1 MEKTLTGLFTDYIE
15 KINPDKKIFF
25 TKEDVQYIPYTSSEL
40 VRDIYSVIKFF
51 QSIGLKE
58 NDSVAIISE
67 NRTEWVAVDF
77 ACMFMKLV
85 SIPVYTSLAV
95 SQIEYILKNSD
106 AKVCFVSNTLLL
118 EKVVSVQ
125 SRLTDLKKIIIFNN
139 VFNKVDFTKFSSEF
153 ITSFKDLII
162 DHELS
167 HSELIE
173 KLKEFSGQIN
183 PSDLVTII
191 YTSGTTG
198 IPKGVML
205 SHRNIHSNVL
215 SCQKVLTINDKDV
228 FLSFLPYS
236 HAYERTTGY
245 YLAFFCGA
253 VIYYAQNIDT
263 IARQLPETQPTIV
276 ITVPRLL
283 DKIYNKLMKSGD
295 DMDDG
300 FKKKIFLW
308 AIEFA
313 KQPDINKKSVKWKI
327 ADKLVYKKIR
337 EKTGS
342 RIRFFASG
350 GGALNKTVGMFFDNI
365 GIMILEGYGMTEAS
379 PVISVNHPDKNKY
392 GTVGKPVEGVS
403 VKLSHENEIL
413 ISGELVMEGYYKD
426 EASTKDMIR
435 DNWLHTGDVGEI
447 DPDGYVRIT
456 DRKKSLIK
464 TSGGKYVAPTQI
476 EDLLSRLPY
485 IENVMVIGNE
495 RMYVTAVLV
504 PEKNELQSFA
514 KKNNVPFDS
523 YTGLI
528 SNKQLYKLISKDID
542 ALQKDLASHESVR
555 KFVLLEEPFSI
566 DSGELTPTM
575 KVKRKFVEEKFKD
588 KIESMYLK
596 I

>member
-15 KINPDKKIFF
+15 KINPDKKLFF
-25 TKEDVQYIPYTSSEL
+25 TKEEVQYIPYTSSEL

-51 QSIGLKE
+51 HSIGLKE

-118 EKVVSVQ
+118 EKVLSVYP
-125 SRLTDLKKIIIFNN
+125 RLTDLKRIIVFNN
-139 VFNKVDFTKFSSEF
+139 DFNKVDITKFRNDIVS
-153 ITSFKDLII
+153 SFKDVII

-167 HSELIE
+167 HSELIK
-173 KLKEFSGQIN
+173 KLKEFSGSIG
-183 PSDLVTII
+183 PADLVTII

-205 SHRNIHSNVL
+205 SHRNIHSNIL
-215 SCQKVLTINDKDV
+215 SCQNVLTINDKDV

-236 HAYERTTGY
+236 HAYERTAGY

-313 KQPDINKKSVKWKI
+313 KQPDINKKSFKWKI

-350 GGALNKTVGMFFDNI
+350 GGALNKGIGKFFDNI

-379 PVISVNHPDKNKY
+379 PVISVNHPEKNKY

-403 VKLSHENEIL
+403 IKLSHENEIL

-426 EASTKDMIR
+426 EASTEDMIR

-447 DPDGYVRIT
+447 DGDGYVRIT

-476 EDLLSRLPY
+476 EDLLSRLTY
-485 IENVMVIGNE
+485 IENIMVIGNE
-495 RMYVTAVLV
+495 RMYVTALLV
-504 PEKNELQSFA
+504 PEKNELQAFA
-514 KKNNVPFDS
+514 KKNNVAFNS
-523 YTGLI
+523 YTDLI

-575 KVKRKFVEEKFKD
+575 KVKRKFVEEKFK
-588 KIESMYLK
+588 
-596 I
+596 

>member
-542 ALQKDLASHESVR
+542 ALQKELASHESVR

>member
-476 EDLLSRLPY
+476 EDLLSRLHY

-542 ALQKDLASHESVR
+542 ALQKELASHESVR